1 MCASIC
7 LSELPNFFPEFRFLM
22 VVFPFRK
29 ALELISCLLAQYF
42 VTQRPFRSFDS
53 SKMIPWF
60 RVVFPV
66 KYNYKRSQF
75 PCAFYFCLPLNH
87 CGCNDL
93 CVGRDRS
100 VRFIPPVPSDRDF
113 SKWHPL
119 VPVHILLHPSRLR
132 NKWWEKKSITLD
144 LAYETSV
151 LHFLRRDFCLAF
163 YGWNH

>member
-1 MCASIC
+1 MPASVC
-7 LSELPNFFPEFRFLM
+7 LNCPIFFPSFDSLWLCFISKGAR
-22 VVFPFRK
+22 VD
-29 ALELISCLLAQYF
+29 SCLLAQYF

-60 RVVFPV
+60 RVAFPL
-66 KYNYKRSQF
+66 KSSYKRYQF
-75 PCAFYFCLPLNH
+75 PCAFYFCLPLIEPVR
-87 CGCNDL
+87 GWNDL

-100 VRFIPPVPSDRDF
+100 VHFIPPVPSDRDF

-151 LHFLRRDFCLAF
+151 LHFLRRDFCRTF
-163 YGWNH
+163 YGWDH